1 MIYIGWW
8 RLGRYLKS
16 GFGQLRC
23 NCNGK
28 SMWNSC
34 TLCTGRAQKPALN
47 MSFLW
52 GWWRKGQ
59 FCESEKS
66 PWFPDPALKPG
77 LAWCSDCRGGTRTRQ
92 PRQEYR
98 ELQKYNPNSKNTRLQ
113 KRNIIRLHCQSNDFE
128 DFDGDF
134 KNLFVLLRE
143 LLWSFLWS
151 DPVEEC
157 LDHLLRLR
165 MTMMTTVIKIRKV
178 EMVGSTS
185 VKFTLICNRDDFDR
199 VVILMM
205 ILGLTAA
212 IRNLLRSFQQR
223 LNQFDNE
230 EAADI
235 GYTLV
240 PSKEMFWWYFG
251 SQFIIV

>member
-1 MIYIGWW
+1 
-8 RLGRYLKS
+8 
-16 GFGQLRC
+16 
-23 NCNGK
+23 
-28 SMWNSC
+28 
-34 TLCTGRAQKPALN
+34 
-47 MSFLW
+47 
-52 GWWRKGQ
+52 
-59 FCESEKS
+59 
-66 PWFPDPALKPG
+66 
-77 LAWCSDCRGGTRTRQ
+77 
-92 PRQEYR
+92 
-98 ELQKYNPNSKNTRLQ
+98 
-113 KRNIIRLHCQSNDFE
+113 
-128 DFDGDF
+128 
-134 KNLFVLLRE
+134 
-143 LLWSFLWS
+143 
-151 DPVEEC
+151 
-157 LDHLLRLR
+157 

-240 PSKEMFWWYFG
+240 PSEEMFLVIFWQSIHNCLVG
-251 SQFIIV
+251 PDVSEERI

>member
-92 PRQEYR
+92 PRQGQKYR
-98 ELQKYNPNSKNTRLQ
+98 ELQKYNPNSKNTRSVETRHDKITLPKQ
-113 KRNIIRLHCQSNDFE
+113 WFWRFWWWFRKLICPPSRTPLVIPLIRSCRRVSRSSPEAAGWQWW
-128 DFDGDF
+128 
-134 KNLFVLLRE
+134 R
-143 LLWSFLWS
+143 LWSKSGRWRWWAQLQWS
-151 DPVEEC
+151 SLSSVIVMTLTGWWSWWWFSASLRQYETFWGVFNKGWIN
-157 LDHLLRLR
+157 LTMRKLLIL
-165 MTMMTTVIKIRKV
+165 
-178 EMVGSTS
+178 
-185 VKFTLICNRDDFDR
+185 
-199 VVILMM
+199 VILWF
-205 ILGLTAA
+205 L
-212 IRNLLRSFQQR
+212 QR
-223 LNQFDNE
+223 
-230 EAADI
+230 
-235 GYTLV
+235 
-240 PSKEMFWWYFG
+240 KCFWWYFG
-251 SQFIIV
+251 VNS

>member
-1 MIYIGWW
+1 
-8 RLGRYLKS
+8 
-16 GFGQLRC
+16 
-23 NCNGK
+23 
-28 SMWNSC
+28 
-34 TLCTGRAQKPALN
+34 
-47 MSFLW
+47 
-52 GWWRKGQ
+52 
-59 FCESEKS
+59 
-66 PWFPDPALKPG
+66 
-77 LAWCSDCRGGTRTRQ
+77 
-92 PRQEYR
+92 
-98 ELQKYNPNSKNTRLQ
+98 
-113 KRNIIRLHCQSNDFE
+113 
-128 DFDGDF
+128 
-134 KNLFVLLRE
+134 
-143 LLWSFLWS
+143 
-151 DPVEEC
+151 
-157 LDHLLRLR
+157 

-240 PSKEMFWWYFG
+240 PSEEMFLVIFWQSIHNCLEVVWLVLMSQKNGFDTNNYFVLSSCFQHDWLTLVDLNEAFLKDG
-251 SQFIIV
+251 EVKLPKPA